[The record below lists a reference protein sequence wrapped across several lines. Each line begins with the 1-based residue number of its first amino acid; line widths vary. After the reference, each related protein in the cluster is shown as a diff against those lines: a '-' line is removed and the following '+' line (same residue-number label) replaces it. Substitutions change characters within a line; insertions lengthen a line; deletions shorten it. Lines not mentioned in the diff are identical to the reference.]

1 MLENF
6 VRNVTY
12 YGDSFDE
19 KSFIGYC
26 LDEYIWSDV
35 EYWKLEADLL
45 KIRDILDD
53 LDLSTIEE
61 AKKLKKGYKVI
72 TDVTKFSPSS
82 QAGALEIQKAQ
93 KFLLDNGSSK
103 FIRIVESMLGKMQFS
118 KTAREIGIDVVE
130 VKNFEEALKHI

>member
-1 MLENF
+1 MIE
-6 VRNVTY
+6 VKV
-12 YGDSFDE
+12 DSEKNYIFIKLGGFLHDDE
-19 KSFIGYC
+19 MSIAANKVIS
-26 LDEYIWSDV
+26 
-35 EYWKLEADLL
+35 
-45 KIRDILDD
+45 
-53 LDLSTIEE
+53 E

-130 VKNFEEALKHI
+130 VKNFEKALKHI